1 MLITGK
7 QEKIISVKA
16 VQDNE
21 EINNARLNIRAGL
34 EGYIWYKKK
43 DLVTGID
50 VVDDDEYI
58 QNLNDEISDLYSS
71 YYKINYNEEHVYFDK
86 EQ

>member
-34 EGYIWYKKK
+34 EGYI
-43 DLVTGID
+43 
-50 VVDDDEYI
+50 
-58 QNLNDEISDLYSS
+58 
-71 YYKINYNEEHVYFDK
+71 
-86 EQ
+86 

>member
-7 QEKIISVKA
+7 QEKIISVKV

-34 EGYIWYKKK
+34 EVYI
-43 DLVTGID
+43 
-50 VVDDDEYI
+50 
-58 QNLNDEISDLYSS
+58 
-71 YYKINYNEEHVYFDK
+71 
-86 EQ
+86 